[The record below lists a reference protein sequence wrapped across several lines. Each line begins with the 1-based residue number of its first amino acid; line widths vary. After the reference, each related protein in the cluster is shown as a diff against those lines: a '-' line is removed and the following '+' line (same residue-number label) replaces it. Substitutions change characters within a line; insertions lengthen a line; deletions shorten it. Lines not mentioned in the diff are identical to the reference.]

1 MRKISSTR
9 LQISQIKKS
18 LKSAKSSFERFADE
32 ANHKWRIGR
41 RNFPWG
47 EKMSNQMSWNEIV
60 ISSFKK
66 ISKYY
71 DSFIM
76 MGIPLGLGLI
86 AGFLTND
93 IYKILYG
100 GWKMPDTLCRRC
112 GCDLITSL
120 KCQNCF
126 QTIKQFCPNCKLV
139 PIKRFHVGCLLLTDG
154 ASIECKPCKEVLV
167 AWKWG
172 IP

>member
-1 MRKISSTR
+1 
-9 LQISQIKKS
+9 
-18 LKSAKSSFERFADE
+18 
-32 ANHKWRIGR
+32 
-41 RNFPWG
+41 
-47 EKMSNQMSWNEIV
+47 MSNQMSWNEIV

-100 GWKMPDTLCRRC
+100 G
-112 GCDLITSL
+112 
-120 KCQNCF
+120 
-126 QTIKQFCPNCKLV
+126 
-139 PIKRFHVGCLLLTDG
+139 
-154 ASIECKPCKEVLV
+154 
-167 AWKWG
+167 
-172 IP
+172 